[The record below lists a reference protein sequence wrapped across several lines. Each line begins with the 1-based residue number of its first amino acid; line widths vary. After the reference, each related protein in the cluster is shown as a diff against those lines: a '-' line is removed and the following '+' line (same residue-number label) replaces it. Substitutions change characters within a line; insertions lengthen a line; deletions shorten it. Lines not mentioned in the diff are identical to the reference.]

1 MTTNDEIINKHFPR
15 TKEGFDIENVRD
27 SIDVLMNEARLAA
40 LDDCKTFLQE
50 SFIKEL
56 DKIVEEP
63 DGFPKAEEHKDGA
76 DYYISIRKYSA
87 FKAKALAELEAL
99 RNADDKK

>member
-1 MTTNDEIINKHFPR
+1 MAQTNDEIIKRIMERYVETPIHSVNLHTR
-15 TKEGFDIENVRD
+15 LNWIINQ
-27 SIDVLMNEARLAA
+27 ARLAA

-99 RNADDKK
+99 KTSF